1 MSHPNFPHPPQS
13 GPSAPPIPPAPST
26 FGAPSTSGTPSN
38 VEGQYPAGP
47 QGEYQPGPYGSAPY
61 SDGPRKSFVTTWI
74 LSLLLGTFGAD
85 RFYLGK
91 IGSGVAK
98 LLTAGGL
105 GIWAIV
111 DLIITLT
118 GNTRD
123 KDGRPLEGY
132 PENKKKACIITG
144 VVWLVSIITGILL
157 GIMSIA
163 MIAAAV
169 DGRKIPTDPAVPS
182 VSQAAPTPSNGSAP
196 SGGAAPS
203 GSSAGANSFVATV
216 SKGNTVKISV
226 LDSIYTA
233 EIPGMTYMQ
242 PKNGG
247 FLAVKVSWETLTGSS
262 FSSPSNFKVFDTD
275 GKEGELVYLEDGMG
289 ALPTDEVGAGDG
301 RQGVI
306 AFDVKK
312 GPVQVVVNDDY
323 GDKTATFTLTPQ

>member
-13 GPSAPPIPPAPST
+13 GPAAPPIPPAPST
-26 FGAPSTSGTPSN
+26 FGGQSTF
-38 VEGQYPAGP
+38 EGQYPAVP

-61 SDGPRKSFVTTWI
+61 SDRPRKSFMTTWI

-123 KDGRPLEGY
+123 RDGRPLEGY
-132 PENKKKACIITG
+132 PENRKKAWIITAA
-144 VVWLVSIITGILL
+144 VWLVGIITGILL
-157 GIMSIA
+157 TIMSIA
-163 MIAAAV
+163 MIGAAL
-169 DGRKIPTDPAVPS
+169 DNRKIPVAPELPS
-182 VSQAAPTPSNGSAP
+182 ASQAAPAPSSGSAPANGSA
-196 SGGAAPS
+196 
-203 GSSAGANSFVATV
+203 AGANSFVATV
-216 SKGNTVKISV
+216 SEGNTVKVSV

-262 FSSPSNFKVFDTD
+262 FSSPSNFEVYDAE
-275 GKEGELVYLEDGMG
+275 GKEGELVYLDDGLG
-289 ALPTDEVGAGDG
+289 ALPTDEVGAGDA

-312 GPVQVVVNDDY
+312 GPVKVVINDDY
-323 GDKTATFTLTPQ
+323 GDPAGTLTPTVN